1 MNIYISIVC
10 FLACVLSGVF
20 IFLLGRWIGKMEQ
33 ESKTR
38 QDIKNTGLF
47 MLNDGFYQA
56 TKVNKSRQVIE
67 PETLQH
73 AFRQPEKPNGANH
86 ETH

>member
-20 IFLLGRWIGKMEQ
+20 IFLLGRWIGKIEQ

-56 TKVNKSRQVIE
+56 TKVNK
-67 PETLQH
+67 
-73 AFRQPEKPNGANH
+73 ANH

>member
-10 FLACVLSGVF
+10 FLACFLSGVF

-38 QDIKNTGLF
+38 QDIKNAGLF

-56 TKVNKSRQVIE
+56 TKVNRQSKVAESRLNCSQID
-67 PETLQH
+67 
-73 AFRQPEKPNGANH
+73 FN
-86 ETH
+86 